1 MSEQTQT
8 TTRKKTAK
16 KAEKKGRAAK
26 AKAPEKGAE
35 KEQKQEKQDKQQ
47 KQQRQEKQDKEAQA
61 DLVVFAHRMT
71 LQEREAFH
79 KAAGPARASNVAR
92 QLAVAFTNEDDAA
105 FRALI
110 KEAREVRG

>member
-1 MSEQTQT
+1 MSEQTQAASKST
-8 TTRKKTAK
+8 KK
-16 KAEKKGRAAK
+16 KAVKTKGQKK
-26 AKAPEKGAE
+26 AKGAPKKARKE
-35 KEQKQEKQDKQQ
+35 KEEN
-47 KQQRQEKQDKEAQA
+47 
-61 DLVVFAHRMT
+61 LVVFAHRMT

-79 KAAGPARASNVAR
+79 TAAGPARASKVAR